1 MIVVGKDDFSEG
13 LAKEL
18 GVKHVELETRTFPN
32 SEINPRV
39 MNEAKGEKVL
49 VVLRTGSQEKH
60 HPNRLVIETLL
71 AVRQLKEMGAEP
83 IVVWPWFPY
92 SLQDESFRDGEPKSA
107 EYVLDMLHTS
117 GATAFFTVSAHMD
130 RGEGKMD
137 YYTKMPCYTL
147 SGFKAIA
154 EYLKGK
160 VTGPVVIGPD
170 FTSNESAKE
179 VQAVLGGEVNS
190 VEKARDKETGETEIT
205 KHDVKELVGK
215 DVVVVDDIANTG
227 GTLAG
232 AIKLCKENGATKV
245 VSCVVHPVLAEDCLA
260 KVSGEGEFVATDTI
274 DSPIS
279 KITVVPALAGL
290 IQKQL

>member
-1 MIVVGKDDFSEG
+1 MIVVGKDGFSEG

-39 MNEAKGEKVL
+39 MGEVKGEKAL
-49 VVLRTGSQEKH
+49 VVLRTGSQDKH
-60 HPNRLVIETLL
+60 HPNKLVIETFL
-71 AVRQLKEMGAEP
+71 VVMQLKEMGAEP
-83 IVVWPWFPY
+83 VVVWPWFPY
-92 SLQDESFRDGEPKSA
+92 SLQDESFREGEPKSA
-107 EYVLDMLHTS
+107 EYVLDMLHAA

-130 RGEGKMD
+130 RGEGKME
-137 YYTKMPCYTL
+137 YYTKMPCYTM
-147 SGFKAIA
+147 SGFEAIA

-160 VTGPVVIGPD
+160 VDAPVVIGPD
-170 FTSNESAKE
+170 FTSGESAKE
-179 VQAVLGGEVNS
+179 VQAVLGGKVNS

-205 KHDVKELVGK
+205 KHDVKELGGK
-215 DVVVVDDIANTG
+215 DVVIVDDIANTG

-245 VSCVVHPVLAEDCLA
+245 VSCVVHPLLADDCLE

-279 KITVVPALAGL
+279 KITVVPAFAGF
-290 IQKQL
+290 IQKQP